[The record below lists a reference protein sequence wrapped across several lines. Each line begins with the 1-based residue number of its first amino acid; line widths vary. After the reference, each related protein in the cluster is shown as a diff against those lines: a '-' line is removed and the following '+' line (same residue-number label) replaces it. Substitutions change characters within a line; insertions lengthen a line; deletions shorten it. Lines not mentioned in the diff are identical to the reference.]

1 MVREEFGK
9 VWGGG
14 KRGREEGRERI
25 GNRVG
30 ERNRND
36 LHRANAQATIV
47 DSNNIRHTHTDRQTD
62 THTIRHTHT
71 QSQIDT

>member
-1 MVREEFGK
+1 MREEFGK

-47 DSNNIRHTHTDRQTD
+47 DSNNIRHTHTDRQT
-62 THTIRHTHT
+62 HTIRHTHT
-71 QSQIDT
+71 QSQTDT